1 MKYII
6 SHFMHIYTSHYIL
19 LESKIGK
26 CGDLPNVNDVLSG
39 FLVLLELA
47 AVYQDILS
55 KGGRHLLSPQVH
67 ISSILRIYFTLS
79 LKEADTFS
87 LHRYTSPQFSLK
99 EAETSTLHRYTSPQF
114 SSISYYLPGHSP

>member
-1 MKYII
+1 MVDSKYSKIVMPPFFILKMKYII
-6 SHFMHIYTSHYIL
+6 SHYMHIYTSHYIL

-67 ISSILRIYFTLS
+67 ISSIL
-79 LKEADTFS
+79 
-87 LHRYTSPQFSLK
+87 
-99 EAETSTLHRYTSPQF
+99 
-114 SSISYYLPGHSP
+114 